1 MRKEQLT
8 LFDVQTKIE
17 NSSSTVD
24 ELRVPIF
31 APVSKIVKN
40 SRTYKDFIENKNVR
54 VVKTKWGT
62 VEIRNRLLTD
72 THKSIIDV
80 ILSVH
85 KKTKRLTD
93 GSIAIYFSL
102 YEAWK
107 MYQNSNN
114 AKSKNAKWFKEKI
127 DEIRD
132 TVIKYK
138 DNHGNEFDF
147 NIISHQAYSEKE
159 DSYGIVFDARYV
171 KFYENGLSVN
181 YKREV
186 ANLLELESPLLRSII
201 RFFFTHKQL
210 NLNIMDIF
218 ETIGFPMESDR
229 SIRYAKKEVKENID
243 TLEKFGILY
252 NPKNE
257 TFYYQGLNS
266 VKILPACIN
275 AIE

>member
-8 LFDVQTKIE
+8 LFDIQTKIE
-17 NSSSTVD
+17 NSTSTVD

-85 KKTKRLTD
+85 RKTKRLPD

-114 AKSKNAKWFKEKI
+114 AKSRNFKWFKEKI

-159 DSYGIVFDARYV
+159 DLYGIVFDARYV

-210 NLNIMDIF
+210 NLNIMDLL